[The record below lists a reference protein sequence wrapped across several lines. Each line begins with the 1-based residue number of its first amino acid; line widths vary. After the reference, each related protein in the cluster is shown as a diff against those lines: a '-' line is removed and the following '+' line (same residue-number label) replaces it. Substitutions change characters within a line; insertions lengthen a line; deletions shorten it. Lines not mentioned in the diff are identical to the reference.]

1 MATKDLKAR
10 LKLKYDL
17 YANWIA
23 NDPVL
28 LAGEAAI
35 AVVPADTGAVVQEP
49 CILIKIGD
57 GTKKFSQLP
66 FVSGIAAD
74 VYTWAKAA
82 TKPTYTAEEI
92 SGLDAYISGKVQ
104 DTNTT
109 YKIEVD
115 TTNPRKFQL
124 YKHELSEAPGT
135 WTAVGEPITIP
146 VSTLTTGTTNGTVKF
161 NGVDVAVAGLKDAA
175 YTEVATLN
183 TTAQGYADAV
193 LGTEGDDSTKNT
205 VYGAKKAA
213 AEALAAANSKV
224 ASVAATANKGIEIGG
239 TATAPTVGIKLDPA
253 VGNAATLSA
262 AGLKV
267 TIPAA
272 AEYTIAKKAD
282 SGDYAAIY
290 QLTKDGTPVGVD
302 INIPKDMVVQS
313 GAVVKNPAGQPAG
326 TYIVLTLANATSDKL
341 YINVDTLIEY
351 VTGGTAADGII
362 TTSVSDDFVLTATI
376 NNGTITKEKL
386 VTAVQ
391 TSLGKADSAL
401 QKADITTGTANGNIS
416 VGGTDVPVAGLKDA
430 AYATVASINTT
441 AKGYADAVLGTA
453 ADGADKN
460 TVYGV
465 KASVTALTGIVNNKI
480 DATAVSQIGKTGNIN
495 DIIQTEGDYVV
506 FDCGNSS
513 TRVGAL

>member
-17 YANWIA
+17 YANWIT

-35 AVVPADTGAVVQEP
+35 AVVPAETGAVVQEP
-49 CILIKIGD
+49 CTLIKIGD

-66 FVSGIAAD
+66 FVSGLAAD

-82 TKPTYTAEEI
+82 TKPTYTADEI

-115 TTNPRKFQL
+115 ATNPRKFQL
-124 YKHELSEAPGT
+124 YKHELSEAAGT
-135 WTAVGEPITIP
+135 WNAVGEPITIP
-146 VSTLTTGTTNGTVKF
+146 VSTLVTGATNGTVKF
-161 NGVDVAVAGLKDAA
+161 NGVEVAVAGLKDAA
-175 YTEVATLN
+175 YAEVATLN
-183 TTAQGYADAV
+183 STAKGYADAV
-193 LGTEGDDSTKNT
+193 LGTADDAATENT
-205 VYGAKKAA
+205 VHGAKKAA
-213 AEALAAANSKV
+213 ADALAAANNKV

-253 VGNAATLSA
+253 AGNAATLSA

-267 TIPAA
+267 TVPAA
-272 AEYTIAKKAD
+272 AEYTIAKKAQ
-282 SGDYAAIY
+282 SGDYAAVY

-302 INIPKDMVVQS
+302 INIPKDMVVES
-313 GAVVKNPAGQPAG
+313 GAVVKNPTGQPAG

-351 VTGGTAADGII
+351 VTGGTPADGII

-401 QKADITTGTANGNIS
+401 QKADIKTGTANGNIS
-416 VGGTDVPVAGLKDA
+416 VDGTDVPVAGLKDA
-430 AYATVASINTT
+430 AYATVASLNST
-441 AKGYADAVLGTA
+441 AKGYADAVLGATT
-453 ADGADKN
+453 DGADKN

-465 KASVTALTGIVNNKI
+465 KASVTALTGVVNNKI
-480 DATAVSQIGKTGNIN
+480 DATAVSEIGKTGNIN
-495 DIIQTEGDYVV
+495 DILQTEGDYVV

-513 TRVGAL
+513 TMVGAL

>member
-35 AVVPADTGAVVQEP
+35 AVVPAETGAVVQEP
-49 CILIKIGD
+49 CTLIKIGD

-82 TKPTYTAEEI
+82 TKPSYTADEI

-115 TTNPRKFQL
+115 ATNPRKFQL
-124 YKHELSEAPGT
+124 YKHELTDAADT
-135 WTAVGEPITIP
+135 WTAVGNAITIP
-146 VSTLTTGTTNGTVKF
+146 ASTLVTGTTNGTVKF
-161 NGVDVAVAGLKDAA
+161 NGEDVAIAGLKDAA

-183 TTAQGYADAV
+183 STAKGYADAV
-193 LGTEGDDSTKNT
+193 LGATTDTSAENT

-213 AEALAAANSKV
+213 AEALAAANNKV
-224 ASVAATANKGIEIGG
+224 ASVAATANKGIEISG

-253 VGNAATLSA
+253 AGNAATLSA

-267 TIPAA
+267 TVPAA

-302 INIPKDMVVQS
+302 INIPKDMVVKS
-313 GAVVKNPAGQPAG
+313 GEVVKNPTGQPAG

-341 YINVDTLIEY
+341 YINVDSLIEY
-351 VTGGTAADGII
+351 VTGGTPADGII

-401 QKADITTGTANGNIS
+401 QKADINTGTANGNIS
-416 VGGTDVPVAGLKDA
+416 VDGTDVPVAGLKDA

-441 AKGYADAVLGTA
+441 AKGYADAVLGTTT
-453 ADGADKN
+453 DGADKN

-465 KASVTALTGIVNNKI
+465 KASVTALTGVVNNKI
-480 DATAVSQIGKTGNIN
+480 DAADVSQIGKTGNIN
-495 DIIQTEGDYVV
+495 DIIQTDGDYII
-506 FDCGNSS
+506 FDCGSS
-513 TRVGAL
+513 SVLV

>member
-17 YANWIA
+17 YANWIT

-35 AVVPADTGAVVQEP
+35 AVVPADTNAVVQEP

-146 VSTLTTGTTNGTVKF
+146 VSTLATGTTNGTVKF
-161 NGVDVAVAGLKDAA
+161 NGEDVAVAGLKDAA

-272 AEYTIAKKAD
+272 AEYTIAKKGD

-362 TTSVSDDFVLTATI
+362 TTSVNDDFVLTATI

-480 DATAVSQIGKTGNIN
+480 DANDVSQIGKTGNIN

>member
-1 MATKDLKAR
+1 M
-10 LKLKYDL
+10 
-17 YANWIA
+17 
-23 NDPVL
+23 
-28 LAGEAAI
+28 
-35 AVVPADTGAVVQEP
+35 
-49 CILIKIGD
+49 
-57 GTKKFSQLP
+57 
-66 FVSGIAAD
+66 
-74 VYTWAKAA
+74 
-82 TKPTYTAEEI
+82 
-92 SGLDAYISGKVQ
+92 
-104 DTNTT
+104 
-109 YKIEVD
+109 
-115 TTNPRKFQL
+115 
-124 YKHELSEAPGT
+124 
-135 WTAVGEPITIP
+135 
-146 VSTLTTGTTNGTVKF
+146 
-161 NGVDVAVAGLKDAA
+161 AVAGLKDAA
-175 YTEVATLN
+175 YATVDGLN
-183 TTAQGYADAV
+183 NTARGYANEV
-193 LGTEGDDSTKNT
+193 LGTANDAATKNT

-213 AEALAAANSKV
+213 AEALAAANNKV

-282 SGDYAAIY
+282 SGDFAAVY

-302 INIPKDMVVQS
+302 INIPKDMVVKS

-326 TYIVLTLANATSDKL
+326 TYIVLTLANATNDKL

-401 QKADITTGTANGNIS
+401 QKADIATGTANGNIS

-465 KASVTALTGIVNNKI
+465 KASVTALTGVVNNKI

>member
-35 AVVPADTGAVVQEP
+35 AVVPAETGAVVQEP
-49 CILIKIGD
+49 CTLIKIGD

-82 TKPTYTAEEI
+82 TKPAYTADEI

-115 TTNPRKFQL
+115 ATNPRKFQL
-124 YKHELSEAPGT
+124 YKHELSEAADT

-146 VSTLTTGTTNGTVKF
+146 VSTLVTGATNGTVKF
-161 NGVDVAVAGLKDAA
+161 NGVEVAVAGLKDAA
-175 YTEVATLN
+175 YAEVATLN
-183 TTAQGYADAV
+183 STAKGYADAV
-193 LGTEGDDSTKNT
+193 LGATTDTSAKDT

-213 AEALAAANSKV
+213 AEALAAANNKV
-224 ASVAATANKGIEIGG
+224 ASVAATANKGIEISG

-253 VGNAATLSA
+253 AGNAATLSA

-267 TIPAA
+267 TVPAA

-302 INIPKDMVVQS
+302 INIPKDMVVKS
-313 GAVVKNPAGQPAG
+313 GEVVKNPTGQPAG

-341 YINVDTLIEY
+341 YINVDSLIEY
-351 VTGGTAADGII
+351 VTGGTPADGII

-401 QKADITTGTANGNIS
+401 QKADIKTGTENGNIS
-416 VGGTDVPVAGLKDA
+416 VDGTDVPVAGLKDA
-430 AYATVASINTT
+430 AYATVASINAT
-441 AKGYADAVLGTA
+441 AKGYADAVLGDTT
-453 ADGADKN
+453 DGADKN

-465 KASVTALTGIVNNKI
+465 KASVTALTGVVNNKI
-480 DATAVSQIGKTGNIN
+480 DATDVSQIGKTGNIN
-495 DIIQTEGDYVV
+495 DVLQTEGDYIV
-506 FDCGNSS
+506 FDCGSS
-513 TRVGAL
+513 SVLV

>member
-430 AYATVASINTT
+430 AYATVASINST

-480 DATAVSQIGKTGNIN
+480 DANDVSQIGKTGNIN
-495 DIIQTEGDYVV
+495 DIIQTVGDYVV

>member
-49 CILIKIGD
+49 CVLIKIGD

-66 FVSGIAAD
+66 FVSGLAAD

-115 TTNPRKFQL
+115 STNPRKFQL

-161 NGVDVAVAGLKDAA
+161 NGEDVAVAGLKDAA

-183 TTAQGYADAV
+183 ATAQGYADAV
-193 LGTEGDDSTKNT
+193 LGTEGDASTENT

-213 AEALAAANSKV
+213 AEALSAANSKV

-262 AGLKV
+262 DGLKV

-282 SGDYAAIY
+282 SGDFAAVY

-302 INIPKDMVVQS
+302 INIPKDMVVKS

-341 YINVDTLIEY
+341 YINVDSLIEY
-351 VTGGTAADGII
+351 VTGGTPADGII

-430 AYATVASINTT
+430 AYSTVASINTT

-480 DATAVSQIGKTGNIN
+480 DANDVSQIGKTGNIN
-495 DIIQTEGDYVV
+495 DIIQTVGDYVV

>member
-35 AVVPADTGAVVQEP
+35 AVIPADTGAVVQEP

-74 VYTWAKAA
+74 VYNWAKAA
-82 TKPTYTAEEI
+82 TKPSYTAEEI

-115 TTNPRKFQL
+115 STNPRKFQL

-146 VSTLTTGTTNGTVKF
+146 VSTLVTGTTNGTVKF
-161 NGVDVAVAGLKDAA
+161 NGEDVAVAGLKDAA

-224 ASVAATANKGIEIGG
+224 ASVAAAANKGIEIGG

-341 YINVDTLIEY
+341 YINVDSLIEY
-351 VTGGTAADGII
+351 VTGGTPADGII

-416 VGGTDVPVAGLKDA
+416 VGGTNVPVAGLKDA
-430 AYATVASINTT
+430 AYATVASINAT
-441 AKGYADAVLGTA
+441 AKGYADAVLGTT
-453 ADGADKN
+453 ADDASKN

-495 DIIQTEGDYVV
+495 DILQTEGDYVV

>member
-35 AVVPADTGAVVQEP
+35 AVIPADTGAVVQEP

-74 VYTWAKAA
+74 VYNWAKAA
-82 TKPTYTAEEI
+82 TKPSYTAEEI

-115 TTNPRKFQL
+115 STNPRKFQL

-146 VSTLTTGTTNGTVKF
+146 VSTLVTGTTNGTVKF
-161 NGVDVAVAGLKDAA
+161 NGTDVAVAGLKDAA

-253 VGNAATLSA
+253 AGNAATLSA

-282 SGDYAAIY
+282 SGDYAAVY

-302 INIPKDMVVQS
+302 INIPKDMVVKS

-341 YINVDTLIEY
+341 YINVDSLIEY

-391 TSLGKADSAL
+391 TSLGKADTAL
-401 QKADITTGTANGNIS
+401 QKGDITTGTANGNIS

-465 KASVTALTGIVNNKI
+465 KASVTALTGVVNNKI

>member
-17 YANWIA
+17 YANWIT

-35 AVVPADTGAVVQEP
+35 AVVPAETGAVVQEP
-49 CILIKIGD
+49 CTLIKIGD

-66 FVSGIAAD
+66 FVSGLAAD

-82 TKPTYTAEEI
+82 TKPAYTADEI

-115 TTNPRKFQL
+115 ATNPRKFQL
-124 YKHELSEAPGT
+124 YKHELTDAAET
-135 WTAVGEPITIP
+135 WTAVGNAITIP
-146 VSTLTTGTTNGTVKF
+146 SSTLVTGTTNGTVKF
-161 NGVDVAVAGLKDAA
+161 NGEDVSVAGLKDAA

-183 TTAQGYADAV
+183 STAKGYADAV
-193 LGTEGDDSTKNT
+193 LGATSDTSAENT

-213 AEALAAANSKV
+213 AEALAAANNKV
-224 ASVAATANKGIEIGG
+224 ASVAATANKGIEISG

-253 VGNAATLSA
+253 AGNAATLSA

-267 TIPAA
+267 TVPAA

-302 INIPKDMVVQS
+302 INIPKDMVVKS
-313 GAVVKNPAGQPAG
+313 GEVVKNPTGQPAG

-341 YINVDTLIEY
+341 YINVDSLIEY
-351 VTGGTAADGII
+351 VTGGTPADGII

-401 QKADITTGTANGNIS
+401 QKADIKTGTANGNIS
-416 VGGTDVPVAGLKDA
+416 VDGTDVPVAGLKDA
-430 AYATVASINTT
+430 AYATVASLNAT
-441 AKGYADAVLGTA
+441 AKGYADAVLGTTT
-453 ADGADKN
+453 DGADKN

-465 KASVTALTGIVNNKI
+465 KASVTALTGVVNNKI
-480 DATAVSQIGKTGNIN
+480 DATDVSQIGKTGNIN
-495 DIIQTEGDYVV
+495 DILQTEGDYVV

>member
-35 AVVPADTGAVVQEP
+35 AVVPAETGAVVQEP
-49 CILIKIGD
+49 CTLIKIGD

-82 TKPTYTAEEI
+82 TKPAYTADEI

-115 TTNPRKFQL
+115 ATNPRKFQL
-124 YKHELSEAPGT
+124 YKHELSEAADT

-146 VSTLTTGTTNGTVKF
+146 VSTLVTGATNGTVKF
-161 NGVDVAVAGLKDAA
+161 NGVEVAVAGLKDAA
-175 YTEVATLN
+175 YAEVATLN
-183 TTAQGYADAV
+183 STAKGYADAV
-193 LGTEGDDSTKNT
+193 LGATTDTSAEDT

-213 AEALAAANSKV
+213 AEALAAANNKV
-224 ASVAATANKGIEIGG
+224 ASVAATANKGIEISG

-253 VGNAATLSA
+253 AGNAATLSA

-267 TIPAA
+267 TVPAA

-302 INIPKDMVVQS
+302 INIPKDMVVKS
-313 GAVVKNPAGQPAG
+313 GEVVKNPTGQPAG

-341 YINVDTLIEY
+341 YINVDSLIEY
-351 VTGGTAADGII
+351 VTGGTPADGII

-401 QKADITTGTANGNIS
+401 QKADIKTGTENGNIS
-416 VGGTDVPVAGLKDA
+416 VDGTDVPVAGLKDA
-430 AYATVASINTT
+430 AYATVASINAT
-441 AKGYADAVLGTA
+441 AKGYADAVLGDTT
-453 ADGADKN
+453 DGADKN

-465 KASVTALTGIVNNKI
+465 KASVAALTGVVNNKI
-480 DATAVSQIGKTGNIN
+480 DATDVSQIGKTGNIN
-495 DIIQTEGDYVV
+495 DVLQTEGDYIV
-506 FDCGNSS
+506 FDCGSS
-513 TRVGAL
+513 SVLV

>member
-17 YANWIA
+17 YANWIT

-74 VYTWAKAA
+74 VYNWAKAA
-82 TKPTYTAEEI
+82 TKPSYTAEEI

-183 TTAQGYADAV
+183 ATAQGYADAV

-302 INIPKDMVVQS
+302 INIPKDMVVKS

-341 YINVDTLIEY
+341 YINVDSLIEY

-465 KASVTALTGIVNNKI
+465 KASVTALTGVVNNKI

-495 DIIQTEGDYVV
+495 DILQTEGDYVV

>member
-35 AVVPADTGAVVQEP
+35 AVVPADTNAVVQEP

-74 VYTWAKAA
+74 VYNWAKAA

-115 TTNPRKFQL
+115 STNPRKFQL

-146 VSTLTTGTTNGTVKF
+146 VSTLATGTTNGTVKF
-161 NGVDVAVAGLKDAA
+161 NGEDVAVAGLKDAA
-175 YTEVATLN
+175 YAEVATLN
-183 TTAQGYADAV
+183 ATAQGYADAV
-193 LGTEGDDSTKNT
+193 LGTAGDDSTKNT

-282 SGDYAAIY
+282 SGDFAAVY

-302 INIPKDMVVQS
+302 INIPKDMVVKS

-341 YINVDTLIEY
+341 YINVDSLIEY

-430 AYATVASINTT
+430 AYATIASINST

-495 DIIQTEGDYVV
+495 DILQTEGDYVV

>member
-17 YANWIA
+17 YANWIT

-35 AVVPADTGAVVQEP
+35 AVVPAETGAVVQEP
-49 CILIKIGD
+49 CTLIKIGD

-82 TKPTYTAEEI
+82 TKPAYTADEI

-115 TTNPRKFQL
+115 ATNPRKFQL
-124 YKHELSEAPGT
+124 YKHELSETAGT
-135 WTAVGEPITIP
+135 WNAVGDPITIP

-161 NGVDVAVAGLKDAA
+161 NGVEVAVAGLKDAA
-175 YTEVATLN
+175 YAEVATLN
-183 TTAQGYADAV
+183 TTAKGYADAV
-193 LGTEGDDSTKNT
+193 LGTTTDTSAENT

-213 AEALAAANSKV
+213 AEALAAANNKV

-253 VGNAATLSA
+253 AGNAATLSA

-267 TIPAA
+267 TVPAA
-272 AEYTIAKKAD
+272 AEYTIAKKAQ
-282 SGDYAAIY
+282 SGDYAAVY

-302 INIPKDMVVQS
+302 INIPKDMVVES
-313 GAVVKNPAGQPAG
+313 GAVVKNPTGQPAG

-351 VTGGTAADGII
+351 VTGGTPADGII

-401 QKADITTGTANGNIS
+401 QKADIKTGTANGNIS
-416 VGGTDVPVAGLKDA
+416 VDGTDVPVAGLKDA
-430 AYATVASINTT
+430 AYATVASLNTT
-441 AKGYADAVLGTA
+441 AKGYADAVLGATT
-453 ADGADKN
+453 DGADKN

-465 KASVTALTGIVNNKI
+465 KASVTALTGVVNNKI
-480 DATAVSQIGKTGNIN
+480 DATAVSEIGKTGNIN
-495 DIIQTEGDYVV
+495 DILQTEGDYVV

-513 TRVGAL
+513 TMVGAL

>member
-17 YANWIA
+17 YANWIT

-35 AVVPADTGAVVQEP
+35 AVIPADTNAVVQEP
-49 CILIKIGD
+49 CTLIKIGD

-66 FVSGIAAD
+66 FVSGLAAD

-115 TTNPRKFQL
+115 NTNPRKFQL

-183 TTAQGYADAV
+183 TTAKGYADDV
-193 LGTEGDDSTKNT
+193 LGTEGDASTENT

-341 YINVDTLIEY
+341 YINVDSLIEY

-430 AYATVASINTT
+430 AYATVASINST

-465 KASVTALTGIVNNKI
+465 KASVTSLTGVVNNKI

>member
-253 VGNAATLSA
+253 AGNAATLSA

-465 KASVTALTGIVNNKI
+465 KASVTALTGVVNNKI

>member
-35 AVVPADTGAVVQEP
+35 AVVPADTNAVVQEP
-49 CILIKIGD
+49 CVLIKIGD

-74 VYTWAKAA
+74 VYNWAKAA

-115 TTNPRKFQL
+115 STNPRKFQL

-146 VSTLTTGTTNGTVKF
+146 VSTLATGTTNGTVKF
-161 NGVDVAVAGLKDAA
+161 NGEDVAVAGLKDAA

-183 TTAQGYADAV
+183 ATAQGYADAV
-193 LGTEGDDSTKNT
+193 LGTEGDASTENT

-253 VGNAATLSA
+253 AGNAATLSA

-302 INIPKDMVVQS
+302 INIPKDMVVKS

-341 YINVDTLIEY
+341 YINVDSLIEY
-351 VTGGTAADGII
+351 VTGGTPTDGII

-401 QKADITTGTANGNIS
+401 QKADITTGAANGNIS

-453 ADGADKN
+453 ADDASKN

>member
-49 CILIKIGD
+49 CVLIKIGD

-66 FVSGIAAD
+66 FVSGLAAD

-115 TTNPRKFQL
+115 STNPRKFQL
-124 YKHELSEAPGT
+124 YKHELSDAYGT

-146 VSTLTTGTTNGTVKF
+146 VSTLATGTTNGTVKF
-161 NGVDVAVAGLKDAA
+161 NGEDVAVAGLKDAA

-282 SGDYAAIY
+282 SGDFAAVY

-302 INIPKDMVVQS
+302 INIPKDMVVKS

-341 YINVDTLIEY
+341 YINVDSLIEY

-465 KASVTALTGIVNNKI
+465 KASVTALTGVVNNKI

>member
-35 AVVPADTGAVVQEP
+35 AVIPADTGAVVQEP

-74 VYTWAKAA
+74 VYNWAKAA
-82 TKPTYTAEEI
+82 TKPSYTAEEI

-115 TTNPRKFQL
+115 STNPRKFQL

-146 VSTLTTGTTNGTVKF
+146 VSTLATGTTNGTVKF

-183 TTAQGYADAV
+183 TTAKGYADDV
-193 LGTEGDDSTKNT
+193 LGTEGDASTENT

-253 VGNAATLSA
+253 AGNAATLSA

-267 TIPAA
+267 TIPVA
-272 AEYTIAKKAD
+272 AEYTIAKKSD
-282 SGDYAAIY
+282 SGDYAAVY

-302 INIPKDMVVQS
+302 INIPKDMVVKS
-313 GAVVKNPAGQPAG
+313 GQVVKNPAGQPAG

-341 YINVDTLIEY
+341 YINVDSLIEY
-351 VTGGTAADGII
+351 VTGGTPADGII

-430 AYATVASINTT
+430 AYATVASINST

-495 DIIQTEGDYVV
+495 DILQTEGDYVV

>member
-35 AVVPADTGAVVQEP
+35 AVIPADTGAVVQEP

-82 TKPTYTAEEI
+82 TKPSYTAEEI

-115 TTNPRKFQL
+115 STNPRKFQL

-146 VSTLTTGTTNGTVKF
+146 VSTLATGTTNGTVKF
-161 NGVDVAVAGLKDAA
+161 NGEDVAVAGLKDAA

-341 YINVDTLIEY
+341 YINVDSLIEY

-465 KASVTALTGIVNNKI
+465 KASVTALTGVVNNKI

-495 DIIQTEGDYVV
+495 DIIQTVGDYVV

-513 TRVGAL
+513 TRVGSL

>member
-35 AVVPADTGAVVQEP
+35 AVIPADTGAVVQEP

-74 VYTWAKAA
+74 VYNWAKAA
-82 TKPTYTAEEI
+82 TKPSYTAEEI

-115 TTNPRKFQL
+115 STNPRKFQL

-146 VSTLTTGTTNGTVKF
+146 VSTLVTGTTNGTVKF

-224 ASVAATANKGIEIGG
+224 ASVAAAANKGIEIGG

-253 VGNAATLSA
+253 AGNAATLSA

-341 YINVDTLIEY
+341 YINVDSLIEY
-351 VTGGTAADGII
+351 VTGGTPADGII

-430 AYATVASINTT
+430 AYATVASINAT

-453 ADGADKN
+453 ADDASKN

-465 KASVTALTGIVNNKI
+465 KASVTALTGVVNNKI

>member
-17 YANWIA
+17 YANWIT

-49 CILIKIGD
+49 CVLIKIGD

-66 FVSGIAAD
+66 FVSGLAAD

-115 TTNPRKFQL
+115 STNPRKFQL

-161 NGVDVAVAGLKDAA
+161 NGEDVAVAGLKDAA

-183 TTAQGYADAV
+183 ATAQGYADAV
-193 LGTEGDDSTKNT
+193 LGTEGDASTENT

-213 AEALAAANSKV
+213 AEALAAANAKV

-253 VGNAATLSA
+253 AGNAATLSA

-267 TIPAA
+267 TVPAA

-341 YINVDTLIEY
+341 YINVDSLIEY
-351 VTGGTAADGII
+351 VTGGTPADGII

-376 NNGTITKEKL
+376 NNGSITKEKL

-453 ADGADKN
+453 ADDASKN

-465 KASVTALTGIVNNKI
+465 KASVTALTGVVNNKI
-480 DATAVSQIGKTGNIN
+480 DATSVSQIGKTGNIN

>member
-49 CILIKIGD
+49 CVLIKIGD

-66 FVSGIAAD
+66 FVSGLAAD

-115 TTNPRKFQL
+115 STNPRKFQL
-124 YKHELSEAPGT
+124 YKHELSDAVGT
-135 WTAVGEPITIP
+135 WNAVGEPITIP
-146 VSTLTTGTTNGTVKF
+146 VSTLVTGATNGTVKF

-183 TTAQGYADAV
+183 TTAKGYADAV

-213 AEALAAANSKV
+213 AEALAAANSRV

-253 VGNAATLSA
+253 AGNAATLSA

-272 AEYTIAKKAD
+272 AEYTIAKKSD
-282 SGDYAAIY
+282 SGDYAAVY

-341 YINVDTLIEY
+341 YINVDSLIEY
-351 VTGGTAADGII
+351 VTGGTPADGII

-430 AYATVASINTT
+430 AYATVASINST

-480 DATAVSQIGKTGNIN
+480 DANDVSQIGKTGNIN
-495 DIIQTEGDYVV
+495 DIIQTVGDYVV

-513 TRVGAL
+513 TRVGSL

>member
-17 YANWIA
+17 YANWIT

-35 AVVPADTGAVVQEP
+35 AVVPAKTGAVVQEP
-49 CILIKIGD
+49 CTLIKIGD

-66 FVSGIAAD
+66 FVSGLAAD

-82 TKPTYTAEEI
+82 TKPAYTADEI

-115 TTNPRKFQL
+115 ATNPRKFQL
-124 YKHELSEAPGT
+124 YKHELTDAAET
-135 WTAVGEPITIP
+135 WTAVGNAITIP
-146 VSTLTTGTTNGTVKF
+146 SSTLVTGTTNGTVKF
-161 NGVDVAVAGLKDAA
+161 NGEDVSVAGLKDAA

-183 TTAQGYADAV
+183 STAKGYADAV
-193 LGTEGDDSTKNT
+193 LGATSDTSAENT

-213 AEALAAANSKV
+213 AEALAAANNKV
-224 ASVAATANKGIEIGG
+224 ASVAATANKGIEISG

-253 VGNAATLSA
+253 AGNAATLSA

-267 TIPAA
+267 TVPAA

-302 INIPKDMVVQS
+302 INIPKDMVVKS
-313 GAVVKNPAGQPAG
+313 GEVVKNPTGQPAG

-341 YINVDTLIEY
+341 YINVDSLIEY
-351 VTGGTAADGII
+351 VTGGTPADGII

-401 QKADITTGTANGNIS
+401 QKADIKTGTANGNIS
-416 VGGTDVPVAGLKDA
+416 VDGTDVPVAGLKDA
-430 AYATVASINTT
+430 AYATVASLNAT
-441 AKGYADAVLGTA
+441 AKGYADAVLGTTT
-453 ADGADKN
+453 DGADKN

-465 KASVTALTGIVNNKI
+465 KASVTALTGVVNNKI
-480 DATAVSQIGKTGNIN
+480 DATDVSQIGKTGNIN
-495 DIIQTEGDYVV
+495 DILQTEGDYVV

>member
-35 AVVPADTGAVVQEP
+35 AVIPADTGAVVQEP

-74 VYTWAKAA
+74 VYAWAKAA
-82 TKPTYTAEEI
+82 TKPSYTAEEI

-115 TTNPRKFQL
+115 STNPRKFQL
-124 YKHELSEAPGT
+124 YKHELSEASGT
-135 WTAVGEPITIP
+135 WTAVGKPITIP
-146 VSTLTTGTTNGTVKF
+146 VSTLATGTTNGTVKF
-161 NGVDVAVAGLKDAA
+161 NGEDVAVAGLKDAA

-193 LGTEGDDSTKNT
+193 LGTEGDASTKNT

-224 ASVAATANKGIEIGG
+224 ASVSATANKGIEIGG

-253 VGNAATLSA
+253 AGNAATVSA

-272 AEYTIAKKAD
+272 AEYTIAKKAQ
-282 SGDYAAIY
+282 SGDYAAVY

-313 GAVVKNPAGQPAG
+313 GEVVKNPAGQTAG

-341 YINVDTLIEY
+341 YINVDSLIEY
-351 VTGGTAADGII
+351 VTGGTPADGII

-401 QKADITTGTANGNIS
+401 QKGDITTGTANGNIS

-441 AKGYADAVLGTA
+441 AKGYADDVLGTA

-465 KASVTALTGIVNNKI
+465 KASVTALTGVVNNKI

>member
-1 MATKDLKAR
+1 MATKTINTR
-10 LKLKYDL
+10 ISLKYDT
-17 YANWIA
+17 YKNWST
-23 NDPVL
+23 NNPVL
-28 LAGEAAI
+28 LVGEVAI
-35 AVVPADTGAVVQEP
+35 CVVEANDKQATNEP
-49 CILIKIGD
+49 TILLKCGD
-57 GTKKFSQLP
+57 GTKKFNELGWI
-66 FVSGIAAD
+66 SGLSAD
-74 VYTWAKAA
+74 NYAWSKAA
-82 TKPTYTAEEI
+82 TKPVYNASEI
-92 SGLDAYISGKVQ
+92 VNLDSYISGKVQ

-115 TTNPRKFQL
+115 ATNPRKFQL

-161 NGVDVAVAGLKDAA
+161 NGEDVAVAGLKDAA

-193 LGTEGDDSTKNT
+193 LGKEGDDSTKNT

-213 AEALAAANSKV
+213 AEALTAANSKV
-224 ASVAATANKGIEIGG
+224 TSVAATANKGIEIGG

-253 VGNAATLSA
+253 AGNAATLSA

-272 AEYTIAKKAD
+272 AEYTIAKKSD

-313 GAVVKNPAGQPAG
+313 GQVVKNPAGQPAG

-341 YINVDTLIEY
+341 YINVDSLIEY
-351 VTGGTAADGII
+351 VTGGTPADGII

-465 KASVTALTGIVNNKI
+465 KASVTALTGVVNNKI

-495 DIIQTEGDYVV
+495 DILQTVGDYVV

>member
-17 YANWIA
+17 YANWIT

-35 AVVPADTGAVVQEP
+35 AVVPADTNAVVQEP

-115 TTNPRKFQL
+115 STNPRKFQL
-124 YKHELSEAPGT
+124 YKHELSDAYGT

-146 VSTLTTGTTNGTVKF
+146 VSTLATGTTNGTVKF
-161 NGVDVAVAGLKDAA
+161 NGEDVAVAGLKDAA

-253 VGNAATLSA
+253 AGNAATVSA

-272 AEYTIAKKAD
+272 AEYTIAKKAN

-313 GAVVKNPAGQPAG
+313 GQVVKNPAGQPAG

-341 YINVDTLIEY
+341 YINVDSLIEY

-430 AYATVASINTT
+430 AYATVASINST

-480 DATAVSQIGKTGNIN
+480 DANDVSQIGKTGNIN
-495 DIIQTEGDYVV
+495 DIIQTVGDYVV

>member
-17 YANWIA
+17 YANWIT

-35 AVVPADTGAVVQEP
+35 AVIPADTNAVVQEP
-49 CILIKIGD
+49 CTLIKIGD

-66 FVSGIAAD
+66 FVSGLAAD

-124 YKHELSEAPGT
+124 YKHELSEARGT

-161 NGVDVAVAGLKDAA
+161 NDVDVAVAGLKDAA

-183 TTAQGYADAV
+183 TTAKGYADDV
-193 LGTEGDDSTKNT
+193 LGTEGDASTENT

-302 INIPKDMVVQS
+302 INIPKDMVVKS

-341 YINVDTLIEY
+341 YINVDSLIEY

-430 AYATVASINTT
+430 AYATVASINAT

-480 DATAVSQIGKTGNIN
+480 DANDVSQIGKTGNIN
-495 DIIQTEGDYVV
+495 DIIQTVGDYVV

>member
-49 CILIKIGD
+49 CVLIKIGD

-66 FVSGIAAD
+66 FVSGLAAD

-115 TTNPRKFQL
+115 STNPRKFQL

-161 NGVDVAVAGLKDAA
+161 NGEDVAVAGLKDAA

-213 AEALAAANSKV
+213 AEALAAANSRV

-253 VGNAATLSA
+253 AGNAATVSA

-267 TIPAA
+267 TVPAA
-272 AEYTIAKKAD
+272 AEYTIAKKAN
-282 SGDYAAIY
+282 SGDYTAIY

-302 INIPKDMVVQS
+302 INIPKDMVVKS
-313 GAVVKNPAGQPAG
+313 GQVVKNPAGQPAG

-341 YINVDTLIEY
+341 YINVDSLIEY

-391 TSLGKADSAL
+391 TSLGKANSAL

-480 DATAVSQIGKTGNIN
+480 DANDVSQIGKTGNIN
-495 DIIQTEGDYVV
+495 DIIQTVGDYVV